1 MFENILGRNKEE
13 RNAQA
18 AEDRDRDFTKQRDVF
33 NSSIQPDQEYM
44 QMQESRTDLLK
55 WQQSLEDELTKLKHR
70 LRGEHLT
77 DEGWKPKLVR
87 IRTEEGIIETN
98 SPPLANDI
106 FVDYIEI
113 QVEPFLSRNLLNS
126 NFDEKRIL
134 EMLKNTMNTIADAM
148 ADGWDLYGIEFI
160 NYDLIDRLIK
170 NIITPSP
177 FRALND
183 GERRHQR
190 TISKRIE
197 AIQDNNGI
205 VQQKKGLF
213 GGFGNG

>member
-1 MFENILGRNKEE
+1 
-13 RNAQA
+13 
-18 AEDRDRDFTKQRDVF
+18 
-33 NSSIQPDQEYM
+33 
-44 QMQESRTDLLK
+44 
-55 WQQSLEDELTKLKHR
+55 
-70 LRGEHLT
+70 
-77 DEGWKPKLVR
+77 
-87 IRTEEGIIETN
+87 
-98 SPPLANDI
+98 
-106 FVDYIEI
+106 
-113 QVEPFLSRNLLNS
+113 
-126 NFDEKRIL
+126 
-134 EMLKNTMNTIADAM
+134 MLKNTMNTIADAM